1 MVNMKPSRFTDAN
14 IIGVTIID
22 KRYVPIGLIAIKL
35 NRAVCFVQLHVLTLL
50 VPCCDVRYDL
60 HVRLHSQLFCR
71 GFKFC
76 VPMLLCLAATKPLS
90 KLLTYFYQRSRG
102 VMNQMWILKNSKD
115 LLEYIQPR
123 SLFSC
128 NSYKTFDFSIPT
140 QLFPTQN

>member
-1 MVNMKPSRFTDAN
+1 MKPSRFTDAN
-14 IIGVTIID
+14 IIGATIID
-22 KRYVPIGLIAIKL
+22 NRYVPIVLIAIKL
-35 NRAVCFVQLHVLTLL
+35 FLTRVVCFVQLHVLTLL
-50 VPCCDVRYDL
+50 VQCCDVRYDL

-76 VPMLLCLAATKPLS
+76 VPMLLCLAATKPLF

-115 LLEYIQPR
+115 LLKYIQPK
-123 SLFSC
+123 SLSSC